1 MASPAGV
8 VSSEPYD
15 MEKRAAEYKAPPT
28 HEVHEGA
35 DGKSESDGNS
45 THAQGVKRVEAIT
58 AVWSK
63 KALWSTFV
71 L

>member
-1 MASPAGV
+1 MASPPGV
-8 VSSEPYD
+8 FSSEPYD
-15 MEKRAAEYKAPPT
+15 LEKRAADDKTPA
-28 HEVHEGA
+28 HVVNEGTDA
-35 DGKSESDGNS
+35 KSESDNSS

-58 AVWSK
+58 SVWSK